1 MNNSDKVGV
10 AYHISNHGHRS
21 STTPSYQKVNVLNII
36 YIEKFAT
43 LNNLFYILFKM
54 SRNS

>member
-10 AYHISNHGHRS
+10 AYHISYHGYRS
-21 STTPSYQKVNVLNII
+21 STSPSYRKVNVLNLI
-36 YIEKFAT
+36 YIEKIAT